1 MPANRVPELVAAIH
15 ASISL
20 PAQAWLEVD
29 SRRVR
34 VVSDI
39 EIQHE
44 VTMSDGIYTVSLV
57 DRGKVSP
64 VFTSNDERAV
74 VAYLA
79 FMDRLP
85 RSVRG
90 CIYRRPPGFVIT
102 QDAGEP
108 AFFRWGE
115 DRWAAALAQDSS
127 LGLGLVWAW
136 VFAAEDSRIRMW
148 TSPSGNGTLL
158 WPDSAEERCALP
170 AELVYGMTVDGW
182 EAWLTE
188 HPEFDGGDRD
198 GSAVS

>member
-1 MPANRVPELVAAIH
+1 MTGRWHEALAEQIEARIELPED
-15 ASISL
+15 
-20 PAQAWLEVD
+20 AWLEAD

-44 VTMSDGIYTVSLV
+44 VTMSGGVYTVSLV

-64 VFTSNDERAV
+64 VFQSNDERAV
-74 VAYLA
+74 VAHLA

-85 RSVRG
+85 RYVRG
-90 CIYRRPPGFVIT
+90 CIYRRPPKFVIT

-127 LGLGLVWAW
+127 LELGLVWAW
-136 VFAAEDSRIRMW
+136 VFAAEDSRIRTW

-158 WPDSAEERCALP
+158 WPDSAHERCALP
-170 AELVYGMTVDGW
+170 PELVYGMTVDAW
-182 EAWLTE
+182 ETWLME
-188 HPEFDGGDRD
+188 HPELDGG
-198 GSAVS
+198 S